1 MIKLFQTLINIFKE
15 IQNTNLTALLI
26 SSITI
31 VGLVLNN
38 EFLKVIFNC
47 SNFFVRRC
55 INNNSIVML
64 AMGKQK
70 VQYSNSN

>member
-38 EFLKVIFNC
+38 EFLKVIFNR
-47 SNFFVRRC
+47 SNFFVGRS
-55 INNNSIVML
+55 INNNSIVIL

-70 VQYSNSN
+70 MQYSNSN